1 MQLLWSHIRL
11 WDKLNKILK
20 IYGDD
25 MNSVIFWLPPFLYF
39 IILVAIIGY
48 FLHMVY
54 RLVLAV
60 EKIADNYRKND

>member
-1 MQLLWSHIRL
+1 
-11 WDKLNKILK
+11 
-20 IYGDD
+20 

-54 RLVLAV
+54 RLVIAV